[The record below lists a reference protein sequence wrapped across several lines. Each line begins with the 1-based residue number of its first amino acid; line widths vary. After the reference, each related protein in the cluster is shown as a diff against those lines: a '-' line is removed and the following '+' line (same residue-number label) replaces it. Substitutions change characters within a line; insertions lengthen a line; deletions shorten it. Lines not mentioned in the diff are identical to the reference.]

1 VDWLNKYIQL
11 KGTQGQYSEEA
22 IEWLSKAE
30 KELMKEREKEED
42 DFFQLKF
49 LKSNN
54 IEDDPIQ
61 QLQQPLLESED
72 EEQK

>member
-1 VDWLNKYIQL
+1 
-11 KGTQGQYSEEA
+11 
-22 IEWLSKAE
+22 
-30 KELMKEREKEED
+30 MKEREKEDD

-61 QLQQPLLESED
+61 QL
-72 EEQK
+72 